1 VPIRAARQTLT
12 RASSSRAGRCIGL
25 ATLAL
30 LLGSE
35 SLQNAIAEGD
45 TRTISLHHM
54 HTGEDLTITYKRD
67 GRYDEDALKKLNWL
81 LRDWRRSE
89 ETRMDPRLIDVVW
102 EVSREFDAKSPIQ
115 VVCG

>member
-1 VPIRAARQTLT
+1 MT
-12 RASSSRAGRCIGL
+12 RATSSRAGRCIGL

-67 GRYDEDALKKLNWL
+67 GRYDDDALKKLNWL

-102 EVSREFDAKSPIQ
+102 EVSREFDAKSPKPVWRTAITSW
-115 VVCG
+115 